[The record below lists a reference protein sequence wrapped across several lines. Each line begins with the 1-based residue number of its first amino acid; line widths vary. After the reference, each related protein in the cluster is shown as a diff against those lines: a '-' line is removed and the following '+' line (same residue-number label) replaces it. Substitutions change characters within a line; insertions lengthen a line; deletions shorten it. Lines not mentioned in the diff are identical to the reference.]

1 VSYLIK
7 PFDKFISMVFLK
19 ESAILFLCI
28 TTTFNSFSGQI
39 SDTIYINSGTLQTFN
54 GSSLPYKCFN
64 SSNVFDKRNA
74 ILSYSIS
81 DTVSLTIFNN
91 DISPHRISSI
101 ELGVT
106 SGLISPGMNETVSI
120 HSAALG
126 TFIYHDS
133 ENYPNN
139 KILGLA
145 GMIVFRNNSSA
156 SFYWNLKELDT
167 LWINEISSNN
177 QLSAEYNPKFFLI
190 NGNHNPDITGDS
202 SARIVGNV
210 GDTIHI
216 HIANTG
222 NAIHSIHFHGYH
234 LKVEQSSAHP
244 GHEGRIKDTF
254 PINPMEVLTLEL
266 VPHQP
271 GEYPV
276 HDHNLI
282 AVTGANIYPNGMFL
296 TMLIEP

>member
-1 VSYLIK
+1 
-7 PFDKFISMVFLK
+7 MVFLK
-19 ESAILFLCI
+19 IISLLLLCI
-28 TTTFNSFSGQI
+28 SIPFNSFCGQI
-39 SDTIYINSGTLQTFN
+39 TDTIYINSGILQTFN
-54 GSSLPYKCFN
+54 GSNMPYKCFN
-64 SSNVFDKRNA
+64 PSNVFDNRNA

-81 DTVSLTIFNN
+81 DTVSLTVFNN
-91 DISPHRISSI
+91 DMIPHRIGST
-101 ELGVT
+101 ELGIT
-106 SGLISPGMNETVSI
+106 SGLIAPGMNETVSI
-120 HSAALG
+120 HSAVSG
-126 TFIYHDS
+126 TFIYYDL

-145 GMIVFRNNSSA
+145 GMIVFRNNSLA
-156 SFYWNLKELDT
+156 SFYWNLKEIDS
-167 LWINEISSNN
+167 LWINNISSNN
-177 QLSAEYNPKFFLI
+177 QLSTEYNPKFFLI
-190 NGNHNPDITGDS
+190 NGNHNPDINEDS
-202 SARIVGNV
+202 SARVIGNV
-210 GDTIHI
+210 GDTIYI

-222 NAIHSIHFHGYH
+222 NSIHSIHFHGYH
-234 LKVEQSSAHP
+234 LKIVQSS
-244 GHEGRIKDTF
+244 GHQSHQGRIKDTF

>member
-1 VSYLIK
+1 MK
-7 PFDKFISMVFLK
+7 A
-19 ESAILFLCI
+19 SAILFLCI
-28 TTTFNSFSGQI
+28 TTAFNSFSGQI

-64 SSNVFDKRNA
+64 SSSVFDKRNA

-81 DTVSLTIFNN
+81 DTVSLTVFNN

-145 GMIVFRNNSSA
+145 GMIVFRNNSS
-156 SFYWNLKELDT
+156 
-167 LWINEISSNN
+167 
-177 QLSAEYNPKFFLI
+177 
-190 NGNHNPDITGDS
+190 
-202 SARIVGNV
+202 
-210 GDTIHI
+210 
-216 HIANTG
+216 
-222 NAIHSIHFHGYH
+222 
-234 LKVEQSSAHP
+234 
-244 GHEGRIKDTF
+244 
-254 PINPMEVLTLEL
+254 
-266 VPHQP
+266 
-271 GEYPV
+271 
-276 HDHNLI
+276 
-282 AVTGANIYPNGMFL
+282 
-296 TMLIEP
+296 